1 MSDLS
6 LLTGIYANVEHF
18 ASLIDTVIEYARTN
32 GTTTP
37 GGAQRRLGQLLVNA
51 GDQGQTSWS
60 YEALML
66 DSLLRDGSG
75 RAPPDLPQL
84 GLRLLAGTI
93 SFSDRKQLEMLA
105 QGLERERSEVAGR
118 LRGRG

>member
-1 MSDLS
+1 MSELS

-18 ASLIDTVIEYARTN
+18 ASLIDVVIEHARTN
-32 GTTTP
+32 LTATP
-37 GGAQRRLGQLLVNA
+37 GDAQRRLGQLLVDA

-60 YEALML
+60 YEALLL
-66 DSLLRDGSG
+66 DSLLRDASG
-75 RAPPDLPQL
+75 ETPLDLPQL

-93 SFSDRKQLEMLA
+93 SPSDQKQLEILA
-105 QGLERERSEVAGR
+105 QGLERERSEVVGR

>member
-6 LLTGIYANVEHF
+6 LLTGIYANVENF
-18 ASLIDTVIEYARTN
+18 ASLIDTVIEHARKHQSSA
-32 GTTTP
+32 P
-37 GGAQRRLGQLLVNA
+37 GDAQRRLGQLFVDA
-51 GDQGQTSWS
+51 GDQGQKSGS

-66 DSLLRDGSG
+66 DSLLRDPTGET
-75 RAPPDLPQL
+75 PVDLPKL
-84 GLRLLAGTI
+84 GQRLLVGTV
-93 SFSDRKQLEMLA
+93 SSSDQKLLEILA